1 MEKKVINKFGVHYL
15 LGRNKE
21 GENIWLEK
29 EEWQCSRYWG
39 LGYVHGFTN
48 NANPTRSRDIS
59 FHTHFDTLFLRGP
72 EYAKKMFEDYFEE
85 TVLTENEIWILCD
98 YMMSCYTLRKAAE
111 LFSTGYSHQTER
123 AKIESIKSKEQEQYI
138 NQVLLPELF
147 KKIEELL
154 SPAK

>member
-1 MEKKVINKFGVHYL
+1 MEKKIINKFGVHYL
-15 LGRNKE
+15 LGKDKD
-21 GENIWLEK
+21 GQYVYLEQPS
-29 EEWQCSRYWG
+29 WDCCWYWG
-39 LGYVHGFTN
+39 GMYLHTFTN
-48 NANPTRSRDIS
+48 NARPTCSKDIAS
-59 FHTHFDTLFLRGP
+59 HFHFDSTFLRGP

-111 LFSTGYSHQTER
+111 LFSTGYSHQIER
-123 AKIESIKSKEQEQYI
+123 AKIESIKSKEQAQYI

-154 SPAK
+154 SSAE